1 MSRHSFLLC
10 PFGRLTR
17 LQNDL
22 LCRFEIVTSI
32 ICHHNIITMKLTCFW
47 SLLLLVETVLS
58 LTTTTSWTV
67 PTKGLSGKIWN
78 DRAKP
83 EQTPSPLNATL
94 PLVLTVVAPD
104 QFPSLSK
111 ARKAIR
117 QQKILIDSSD
127 NGIATNTETSTIV
140 GKSDTRIHPGDVI
153 RIKDQLPPTAI
164 TVVGY
169 PDLSYSKPSGAI
181 LPKIIYEDDDVAII
195 NKLSGMICHS
205 IDKGGYDTNSV
216 LRVAP
221 LILTPPDASIILDG
235 LEWPALVHRLDT
247 KTSGLLL
254 LSKTRTATLSLCEQ
268 FETRKVSKTYQAI
281 VEGRPDCDDAE
292 EGTGRIESMV
302 DDKVAVTFYKIL
314 KTMPTAKGIPLTW
327 IEFSP
332 ITGRRH
338 QLRQHASFVLKCPIV
353 GDTLY
358 GSSWSNLYMYLCA
371 TRISCQHPR
380 WSPML
385 LEAEIPA
392 PGRFDKFWQRESG
405 RYAGHQKWLQ
415 LQCGASGNG
424 AEQESND

>member
-1 MSRHSFLLC
+1 
-10 PFGRLTR
+10 
-17 LQNDL
+17 
-22 LCRFEIVTSI
+22 
-32 ICHHNIITMKLTCFW
+32 MKLTYCFW
-47 SLLLLVETVLS
+47 SLLLLVETVLP
-58 LTTTTSWTV
+58 LTTASWTV
-67 PTKGLSGKIWN
+67 PTEGLSGKIWN

-83 EQTPSPLNATL
+83 EQTPSPFNATL

-104 QFPSLSK
+104 LFPSLSK

-127 NGIATNTETSTIV
+127 ADTNIV

-153 RIKDQLPPTAI
+153 RIKEQLQLDDVN
-164 TVVGY
+164 VVGYGY

-181 LPKIIYEDDDVAII
+181 LPKIVYEDDDVAII

-247 KTSGLLL
+247 KTSGLLI
-254 LSKTRTATLSLCEQ
+254 LSKTRTATLSLSEQ

-281 VEGRPDCDDAE
+281 VEGRPDGDAE
-292 EGTGRIESMV
+292 GRIESMV

-314 KTMPTAKGIPLTW
+314 KTMPTTKGIPLTW

-332 ITGRRH
+332 TTGRRH
-338 QLRQHASFVLKCPIV
+338 QLRQHASFELKCPIV

-358 GSSWSNLYMYLCA
+358 GSSWTNLYMYLCA

-380 WSPML
+380 RSML

-392 PGRFDKFWQRESG
+392 PARFAKFWQRESG
-405 RYAGHQKWLQ
+405 RYGGHQKWLQ
-415 LQCGASGNG
+415 LQRGASDNR
-424 AEQESND
+424 AEQEFND